1 VVALPEITPTDG
13 SSFGMR
19 WEQKGLVAT
28 TGQRGAAY
36 SLGTSLQC
44 VTVYL
49 LAVLFQRI
57 QMHCPTMTFVYLA

>member
-1 VVALPEITPTDG
+1 
-13 SSFGMR
+13 MR

-28 TGQRGAAY
+28 TGQGGAVY

-49 LAVLFQRI
+49 LAVLFIRI
-57 QMHCPTMTFVYLA
+57 QIHCPTMTFIYMA

>member
-1 VVALPEITPTDG
+1 MVALPEITPTDG
-13 SSFGMR
+13 LSSGMR
-19 WEQKGLVAT
+19 WEQKCLVAT
-28 TGQRGAAY
+28 TGQGGAAC

-57 QMHCPTMTFVYLA
+57 QIHYASMTFIYLA